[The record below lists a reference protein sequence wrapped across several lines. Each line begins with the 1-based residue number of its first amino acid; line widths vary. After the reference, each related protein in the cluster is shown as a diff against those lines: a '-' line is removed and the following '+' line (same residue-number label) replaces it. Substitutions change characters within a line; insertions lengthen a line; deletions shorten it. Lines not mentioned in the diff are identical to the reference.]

1 MFFERKAIF
10 VTLKITVLNSCL
22 KAVSTDESYLYVILI
37 LNWQFFRMQTIK
49 NNENLGI
56 MLL

>member
-22 KAVSTDESYLYVILI
+22 NAVSTDESYLYVILI

-49 NNENLGI
+49 NNENLGS